1 LLPQKRDIILSAAQ
15 RLKQEG
21 MQQERQTI
29 AKNLLNAGITRELV
43 KRTAHLLLD
52 HYMIKWITFQLLL
65 TLKSVPQQEESA
77 FQFNLLN
84 NAVETL

>member
-1 LLPQKRDIILSAAQ
+1 MLSAAQ

-29 AKNLLNAGITRELV
+29 AKNMLNADITRELV
-43 KRTAHLLLD
+43 KRTTHLLLD